1 MNAQGPET
9 GLKAGG
15 AATVVVGV
23 ADVVVLAAAGVA
35 PVSGVWHDAPSYMLV
50 YDNFCDDGYLQ
61 PLGVNQ
67 KNV

>member
-35 PVSGVWHDAPSYMLV
+35 PVSGVVAAAVCAILVNSLSRSFNENINIMHSY
-50 YDNFCDDGYLQ
+50 
-61 PLGVNQ
+61 
-67 KNV
+67 